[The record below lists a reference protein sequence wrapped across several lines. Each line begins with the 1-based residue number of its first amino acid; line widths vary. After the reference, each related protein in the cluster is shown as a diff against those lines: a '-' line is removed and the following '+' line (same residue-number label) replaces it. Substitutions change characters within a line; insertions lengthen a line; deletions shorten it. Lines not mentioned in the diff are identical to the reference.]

1 MAKGLRVRIENIE
14 RLKKSI
20 KDKKKVLAE
29 GIDDEMN
36 AFVQDVNAAQ
46 VARTPVDNSVLIKG
60 NKFKLDKPFHKEIFN
75 NVKYAPYVEFG
86 TGGKV
91 KIPKGLE
98 KIAEQF
104 IGKGI
109 REVNLPARPFFFA
122 PFFEQKKEF
131 IKRLK
136 KILTS

>member
-1 MAKGLRVRIENIE
+1 MAKGLRVRIENID

-20 KDKKKVLAE
+20 KDKTKVLAE

-46 VARTPVDNSVLIKG
+46 IARTPVDNSVLIKG
-60 NKFKLDKPFHKEIFN
+60 NKFKIDKPFHKEIFN

-86 TGGKV
+86 TGGLV
-91 KIPKGLE
+91 NVPNGLE
-98 KIAEQF
+98 DIAIQF
-104 IGKGI
+104 KGKGI
-109 REVNLPARPFFFA
+109 KQVNLPARPFFFA